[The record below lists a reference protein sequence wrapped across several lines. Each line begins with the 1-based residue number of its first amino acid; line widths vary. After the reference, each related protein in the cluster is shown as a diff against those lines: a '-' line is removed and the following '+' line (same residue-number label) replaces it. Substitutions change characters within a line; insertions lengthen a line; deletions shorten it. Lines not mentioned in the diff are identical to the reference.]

1 MSTDLEIFPWSENF
15 ATGIEAIDVQH
26 RRLVELL
33 NQLVS
38 HLANR
43 AEAPALNAVFD
54 ALRDYT
60 LVHFRDEEAIWREA
74 FGDDPWATRHHAA
87 HESFVEEVLRL
98 KAEEATR
105 PLDTVVEDIAGFLTH
120 WLALHIIDSDKRL
133 ALATLAIRGGM
144 PVEQAK
150 AHANEEMSG
159 SARAM
164 IDAIM
169 SMYDRLATRTVQL
182 TREMALRRAA
192 EERLTAANVELERAR
207 LAAVAANEAK
217 STYVANISHEDRNP
231 VNAIAGFAAMASA
244 EPDPDAQRR
253 LIGRIEESAQHLL
266 RIVNDLLDLSKI
278 EAGKLGLELR
288 PLQLAQVLDA
298 VVAMQAQRAAGKGVA
313 LVCEPAP
320 VVPALLGD
328 ETRLRQAL
336 LNYLSNAVKF
346 TDAGRVTVRVQLVE
360 ERSGDVLLRFEVEDT
375 GIGVEPEVAARLFT
389 EFEQADVSTSR
400 THGGTGLGLSITRKL
415 AELMG
420 GEVGLRSAPGEGSTF
435 WFTARLP
442 RAGGASP
449 ETLDGGAPL
458 ELLKARFAG
467 ARVLLVEDDE
477 LNQEVG
483 RFLLGEAGLQVTVAG
498 DGVEALERAAS
509 EAFALV
515 LMDLRMPRMGGL
527 EASRRLRGLPGCASV
542 PIVAMTAG
550 DLDEDRE
557 DCLAAGMDGFVAKP
571 VEPEAL
577 FATLLRWLSS
587 GR

>member
-1 MSTDLEIFPWSENF
+1 
-15 ATGIEAIDVQH
+15 
-26 RRLVELL
+26 
-33 NQLVS
+33 
-38 HLANR
+38 
-43 AEAPALNAVFD
+43 
-54 ALRDYT
+54 
-60 LVHFRDEEAIWREA
+60 
-74 FGDDPWATRHHAA
+74 
-87 HESFVEEVLRL
+87 
-98 KAEEATR
+98 
-105 PLDTVVEDIAGFLTH
+105 
-120 WLALHIIDSDKRL
+120 
-133 ALATLAIRGGM
+133 
-144 PVEQAK
+144 
-150 AHANEEMSG
+150 
-159 SARAM
+159 
-164 IDAIM
+164 
-169 SMYDRLATRTVQL
+169 
-182 TREMALRRAA
+182 
-192 EERLTAANVELERAR
+192 
-207 LAAVAANEAK
+207 
-217 STYVANISHEDRNP
+217 
-231 VNAIAGFAAMASA
+231 MASA